1 MQNKFIM
8 SILMLMAV
16 LLISLSMSSY
26 IMSEGFETLYEN
38 TTSKKEDKLDEK
50 SLE

>member
-8 SILMLMAV
+8 SILMLIAV

-26 IMSEGFETLYEN
+26 VMSEGFEALYES
-38 TTSKKEDKLDEK
+38 TASKKEVKTDEK
-50 SLE
+50 SLK